1 MAEQGEFQ
9 FSGDKDEF
17 SYQVNV
23 TDPSAK
29 NAASAYLR
37 VVQEMISEARLSN
50 LEKDGE
56 MSAEEFCAGVVTA
69 LVEAWDEARGDDGE
83 GGVPLL
89 ETLEGMLEALKS
101 DALLPTHVTRS
112 GCDGQELAPKIGR
125 DQERN

>member
-23 TDPSAK
+23 TDPGAK

-37 VVQEMISEARLSN
+37 VLQEMISEARLSK

-69 LVEAWDEARGDDGE
+69 LVEAWDEARGDE
-83 GGVPLL
+83 
-89 ETLEGMLEALKS
+89 K
-101 DALLPTHVTRS
+101 
-112 GCDGQELAPKIGR
+112 
-125 DQERN
+125 

>member
-1 MAEQGEFQ
+1 MAEQGEFE
-9 FSGDKDEF
+9 FSGGKDEF
-17 SYQVNV
+17 RYQVTV
-23 TDPSAK
+23 TDPCAK
-29 NAASAYLR
+29 NAANAYLR

-89 ETLEGMLEALKS
+89 ETLEIMLEALKS
-101 DALLPTHVTRS
+101 DSLLPTHVTRS
-112 GCDGQELAPKIGR
+112 GCDGQELEPIIGSEP
-125 DQERN
+125 ERN